1 MGRKLVCL
9 CNLVT
14 EKEILSAIRDG
25 AVSLHDVTELTGAGE
40 SCGRCR
46 PIIENMLNEAAV
58 NAEPNAQ
65 GRLF

>member
-1 MGRKLVCL
+1 M

-25 AVSLHDVTELTGAGE
+25 AVSLQDVTEFTGAGE

-46 PIIENMLNEAAV
+46 SIIENLLKEAAV
-58 NAEPNAQ
+58 NAEPNPQ